1 MFQQPKRKSTT
12 NPIMSKADK
21 IRKFYQVLHK
31 HYGPQNWW
39 PAESTLECIVG
50 AILTQNT
57 SWENASR
64 AVERLK
70 SQGIM
75 TVEALNRVSEEQL
88 ATLIRSSGYY
98 NQKAKKIKRFIR
110 FLNENFSGDLEAMF
124 NTETSRLREMLLGIK
139 GIGPETADSI
149 LLYAGNKPVFVVDKY
164 TYRILNRHGII
175 PEDAS
180 YHEMQELLTQ
190 SLKED
195 ADLFNEYHAL
205 IVRVGKE
212 HCGKKAQ
219 CKGCPLEYD
228 LS

>member
-1 MFQQPKRKSTT
+1 MSLKAKRLQE
-12 NPIMSKADK
+12 
-21 IRKFYQVLHK
+21 FYHVLYK
-31 HYGPQNWW
+31 HYGPQHWW
-39 PAESTLECIVG
+39 SAESTLECIVG

-57 SWENASR
+57 SWENASK
-64 AVERLK
+64 AIEKLK
-70 SQGIM
+70 YQGVM
-75 TVEALNRVSEEQL
+75 TVEALSEIPSKEL
-88 ATLIRSSGYY
+88 AILIRSSGYY
-98 NQKAKKIKRFIR
+98 NQKAEKIKRFMR
-110 FLNENFSGDLEAMF
+110 FLNENFRGDLEKMF
-124 NTETSRLREMLLGIK
+124 DTETPKLREMLLGIK

-164 TYRILNRHGII
+164 THRILNRHGMI

-180 YHEMQELLTQ
+180 YHEIQELFTQ

-195 ADLFNEYHAL
+195 SHLFNEYHAL

-212 HCGKKAQ
+212 HCKRKAK